1 MKSRSSSDELQGR
14 FNCAIRMR
22 PCGCYK
28 LLGLAGSLVTLMT
41 GLPVTSTI
49 SDEKSGSVCVISCS
63 DLKLHSLSF
72 SFKVR
77 EHSYRPSSTI
87 AVVVRCLRRVHS
99 SISVAPIGY
108 TAPIRLCWCLVC
120 EFVLTLRVMISLP
133 EELANGTRA
142 AACSLCA
149 GEVLFQITSRVAM

>member
-1 MKSRSSSDELQGR
+1 MESAATRLMKSRSSSDELQGR
-14 FNCAIRMR
+14 FNCELRKSFV
-22 PCGCYK
+22 CGWNK

-63 DLKLHSLSF
+63 DLKLRSWSF

-77 EHSYRPSSTI
+77 EHSYCPSSTI
-87 AVVVRCLRRVHS
+87 AVVLIFLRLVHS

-108 TAPIRLCWCLVC
+108 TAPIRLCWCRVC
-120 EFVLTLRVMISLP
+120 EFVLTPGVLDFSDRGASEWYVRCSVLV
-133 EELANGTRA
+133 
-142 AACSLCA
+142 AC
-149 GEVLFQITSRVAM
+149 R